1 MKMFSWRGYL
11 WGNPSFDM
19 NKNVKG
25 FYSDLI
31 EVQRIKNTDNWGVA
45 DCWRKG
51 IKAKTRNGN
60 MTTDGKI
67 IFSYALIIGFTD
79 SRGRK
84 IAIDSR
90 GFSRST
96 SRHMTCLST
105 GLKDLEISRN
115 RYEKRF
121 SKRVLK
127 HISNEKQSI
136 VSNHPSIWDKAL
148 NLRNP
153 FRRGC

>member
-1 MKMFSWRGYL
+1 MFSWRGYR

-96 SRHMTCLST
+96 SRHNSEAW
-105 GLKDLEISRN
+105 GNLEISRD

-127 HISNEKQSI
+127 HISNEEESI
-136 VSNHPSIWDKAL
+136 VRDHPSIWDKAID
-148 NLRNP
+148 LRSP
-153 FRRGC
+153 FRS